1 MKKSKLVL
9 FLALAMMAMT
19 TSSCVTAKKVRYLQD
34 MPKEGVP
41 LNDNLEA
48 TICPYDEL
56 RIQVYSNGD
65 DNELVRPFNITGSIG
80 QGGYG
85 NGYGYGYGGYIVD
98 IHGNIQFPI
107 LGDIHV
113 EFAIARHNTYQT

>member
-1 MKKSKLVL
+1 MKKSKLIL
-9 FLALAMMAMT
+9 FVALAASAMFS
-19 TSSCVTAKKVRYLQD
+19 SSCATSKKVSYLQD

-65 DNELVRPFNITGSIG
+65 DNELVRPFNI
-80 QGGYG
+80 
-85 NGYGYGYGGYIVD
+85 GYGGYSWKHSIPNF
-98 IHGNIQFPI
+98 G
-107 LGDIHV
+107 
-113 EFAIARHNTYQT
+113 